1 MKLFF
6 RRGRT
11 KLGNGFR
18 PAFVRHG
25 QKRPSAVAEPK
36 SASDVTKMSVQE
48 LKDFLTANNIDYSGV
63 TLKADL
69 LVLAQAV

>member
-11 KLGNGFR
+11 RLGNGFR
-18 PAFVRHG
+18 PALVRYG

-36 SASDVTKMSVQE
+36 IDLESLSKNE
-48 LKDFLTANNIDYSGV
+48 LKKF
-63 TLKADL
+63 LKANGQSNLSGLTKDEL
-69 LVLAQAV
+69 LVLAKTV